1 VIIGTRGSKLA
12 LVQAYSIKNAL
23 LEKYP
28 DLNVNIKIIKTK
40 GDKILDVPLAKVG
53 GKGLF
58 VKEIEDALLT
68 GDIDLAVHSMK
79 DVPAEIPKGLD
90 VGVITRR
97 EDPRDCIVFK
107 DCDSFESL
115 PGGASIGTSSL
126 RRRAQ
131 LLRLR
136 SDLNIVP
143 LRGNLDT
150 RLEKL
155 NKGFY
160 DAIIVAAAGLNR
172 LSLSPF
178 KKELFDTSLFIPA
191 IGQGALGLEYRRNDK
206 VGDIVRF
213 LDHYETRVAVTAE
226 RAFLRRLQGG
236 CQVPIA
242 GFASVIDQK
251 IIFRGLV
258 SDEDGI
264 EIISHMALAPV
275 GDAEK
280 LGDELAVKLLNMG
293 AKKILDMFYGK

>member
-1 VIIGTRGSKLA
+1 MIIGTRGSRLA
-12 LVQAYSIKNAL
+12 VAQADSIKNAL

-28 DLNVNIKIIKTK
+28 DLKVNIKIIKTK
-40 GDKILDVPLAKVG
+40 GDKILDVPLAMVG

-58 VKEIEDALLT
+58 VKEIEEALLT
-68 GDIDLAVHSMK
+68 GAIDLAVHSMK
-79 DVPAEIPKGLD
+79 DVPAEIPQGLE
-90 VGVITRR
+90 VGIVTKR

-115 PGGASIGTSSL
+115 PEGASIGTSSL

-136 SDLNIVP
+136 PDIDISP

-155 NKGFY
+155 NRGLY
-160 DAIIVAAAGLNR
+160 DAIIVAAAGLSR
-172 LSLSPF
+172 LSLSPL
-178 KKELFDTSLFIPA
+178 KKQFLDTSLFVPA
-191 IGQGALGLEYRRNDK
+191 VGQGALGLEYRRDDK
-206 VGDIVRF
+206 IGDIVRF
-213 LDHYETRVAVTAE
+213 LDHLETKMAVTAE
-226 RAFLRRLQGG
+226 RAFLRRLEGG

-242 GFASVIDQK
+242 GFASVVDRK

-258 SDEDGI
+258 GDENGR
-264 EIISHMALAPV
+264 EIVSHMESAPL

-280 LGDELAVKLLNMG
+280 LGDELALKLLNMG
-293 AKKILDMFYGK
+293 AKKILDMFYAG

>member
-1 VIIGTRGSKLA
+1 MIIGTRGSKLA
-12 LVQAYSIKNAL
+12 IVQADSVKNAL
-23 LEKYP
+23 LKKYP

-40 GDKILDVPLAKVG
+40 GDNILDVPLAKVG

-58 VKEIEDALLT
+58 VKEIEEALLT

-90 VGVITRR
+90 VGVITKR

-107 DCDSFESL
+107 DCDFFESL
-115 PGGASIGTSSL
+115 PDGASIGTSSL
-126 RRRAQ
+126 RRKAQ

-136 SDLNIVP
+136 SDINISP

-178 KKELFDTSLFIPA
+178 KKQFFDTSLFVPA
-191 IGQGALGLEYRRNDK
+191 VGQGALGLEYRKHDK
-206 VGDIVRF
+206 IRDIVRF
-213 LDHYETRVAVTAE
+213 LDHLETRMAVTAE
-226 RAFLRRLQGG
+226 RAFLKRLEGG

-242 GFASVIDQK
+242 GFASVVDQK
-251 IIFRGLV
+251 IILKGLV
-258 SDEDGI
+258 SDEHGS
-264 EIISHMALAPV
+264 EIISHMESAPV
-275 GDAEK
+275 DDAEK
-280 LGDELAVKLLNMG
+280 LGDELALKLLNMG
-293 AKKILDMFYGK
+293 AKKILDMFYAG